1 MLTHSQ
7 GLALNTILTLTTRI
21 VQKWKMLI
29 LLQVM
34 TTVLFSVA
42 NILRTT
48 TQHALD
54 FIQLWNYFSLV
65 S

>member
-34 TTVLFSVA
+34 TTVPFSVA

-54 FIQLWNYFSLV
+54 FIQLWNYFS
-65 S
+65 

>member
-54 FIQLWNYFSLV
+54 FIQLWNYFS
-65 S
+65 

>member
-29 LLQVM
+29 LLLVM

-48 TQHALD
+48 TQHALE
-54 FIQLWNYFSLV
+54 FIQL
-65 S
+65 